1 MKNIHFFFA
10 LILCGLQT
18 PLFAQLY
25 KDGDIIF
32 IKNKAIK
39 GKTLLP
45 NGKSKFNFAGIIFIE
60 KDGPTVYYAD
70 EPFAK
75 RSLPEFVSL
84 SENREFEIKNLGD
97 EEMLTNKVITAM
109 HNFALEK
116 LGTNYDNKL
125 SLNSDDLY
133 NAEFIWKIYNN
144 TLELSLSIPREI
156 KDYKVENSLAIDFLK
171 DAYGPEIL
179 KEKIVSIGDLY
190 QSQFLE

>member
-1 MKNIHFFFA
+1 
-10 LILCGLQT
+10 
-18 PLFAQLY
+18 
-25 KDGDIIF
+25 
-32 IKNKAIK
+32 
-39 GKTLLP
+39 
-45 NGKSKFNFAGIIFIE
+45 
-60 KDGPTVYYAD
+60 
-70 EPFAK
+70 
-75 RSLPEFVSL
+75 
-84 SENREFEIKNLGD
+84 
-97 EEMLTNKVITAM
+97 MLTNKVITAM